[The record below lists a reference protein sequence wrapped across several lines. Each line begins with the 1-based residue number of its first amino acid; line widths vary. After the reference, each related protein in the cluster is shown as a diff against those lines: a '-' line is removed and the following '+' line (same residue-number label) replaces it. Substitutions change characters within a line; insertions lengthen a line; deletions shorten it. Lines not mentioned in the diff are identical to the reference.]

1 MEVETMLLVSTTNK
15 SFLYFIFLC
24 TINSGISCGA
34 VLPAGL
40 SELMKG
46 Y

>member
-15 SFLYFIFLC
+15 SFLYFIFLSS
-24 TINSGISCGA
+24 IYSGA